1 MHAWH
6 AARLSGN
13 TASQSVVAVTKKRCK
28 PTIIAYPFSSCANFA
43 SWSGG
48 IAGRLKDS
56 LDPDVKT
63 RRFVP
68 MDPSLALAAST
79 RQSSSIPRPS
89 RLPVSTI
96 SRRSILES
104 QQLSKDRDKA
114 DGPILKPKEAV
125 PKQAAA
131 NRSIRRDYAPAKAIP
146 VVASKST
153 TSVKTAETPTSGTT
167 VFKRLA
173 NPPQSRLAQQRQAL
187 PLPDALSR
195 AVGLEEDAHDK
206 LGALD
211 GFRAASRN
219 GYREQPMSVVA
230 DQPVEVAT
238 EKASKPRKS
247 SRPSLSDRTIES
259 LSQLPSTPSER
270 RRSSFFA
277 PESPMAPPSRPGS
290 SIGNTRRPGTSDGT
304 FGVGTF
310 ARPLSP
316 AKRPPSSAKASG
328 RISNSFQPTL
338 TPSRRSVSAAIPR
351 QPAESP
357 SVLQKHAPLSKISG
371 TTKSAGLD
379 ASGIRTARR
388 PLSNSKTVALRPG
401 KVRPTAKSLFS
412 KAELSAGHTE
422 TEPLAPSVVLESAQK
437 SPHSSA
443 ALREQIAKAKA
454 ARKAAAARKDDMSAA
469 PIDSGYDLDVDPFN
483 QRSKDRGGLL
493 RKRIDSTRA
502 DGRLNV
508 AAMGLSCI
516 PDEVLQ
522 MYDADQMLNSDIAW
536 NESVDLVRLNA
547 ADNDITSIDHQVFPD
562 VDAEILA
569 QNDDFKGSQFGG
581 LEALDL
587 HGNQLSAVPTGL
599 RRLERLT
606 SLNLISSLRDLNLG
620 HNPGISGTLPS
631 SIAQLTNLEGLDLQA
646 NRLLNLPACLRAL
659 IHLRVLKVSG
669 NQLTSLPFDS
679 LKDLPLVE
687 LDASKNAL
695 LGALLPT
702 ELQELT
708 YLRSL
713 DVANNSLTS
722 LTFAE
727 HFSFP
732 ALQTLNVS
740 GNRLTILPDVKSWAE
755 LVTLAAEDNKIFALP
770 PGFTKLTKLR
780 NADFTRNELVKL
792 DDEIA
797 GMQSLERLLVAA
809 NPLRDRKLLG
819 MNAADIKQALRARL
833 EPTQW
838 GDGESSKQLSN
849 DVEDAVLCE
858 EDKSPKWT
866 LKAGRVLDL
875 SALNMTSLPER
886 EFELFVGDND
896 IRQLQL
902 SHNRLECLPS
912 CLGIAANL
920 RTLDLSNN
928 TFGVSY
934 LSGVLSL
941 SSLQEL
947 NLSGNGITSLAL
959 LMQCL
964 DTPSLQHLNVS
975 NNRVSGHLPL
985 LRRCFPSLITLLM
998 RDNKLTAISA
1008 ANLEGLRNVDL
1019 TRNDIASLPADI
1031 GLLWDKGL
1039 RSFEV
1044 GSNAFRVPNYRVLD
1058 KGTDATLAWLR
1069 DRIPAK
1075 VNTRARVEEERDWID

>member
-1 MHAWH
+1 M
-6 AARLSGN
+6 
-13 TASQSVVAVTKKRCK
+13 
-28 PTIIAYPFSSCANFA
+28 
-43 SWSGG
+43 
-48 IAGRLKDS
+48 
-56 LDPDVKT
+56 
-63 RRFVP
+63 
-68 MDPSLALAAST
+68 
-79 RQSSSIPRPS
+79 
-89 RLPVSTI
+89 
-96 SRRSILES
+96 
-104 QQLSKDRDKA
+104 
-114 DGPILKPKEAV
+114 
-125 PKQAAA
+125 
-131 NRSIRRDYAPAKAIP
+131 
-146 VVASKST
+146 
-153 TSVKTAETPTSGTT
+153 SVKTAEAPSSGTT

-173 NPPQSRLAQQRQAL
+173 SRPQSRLAQQRQAL
-187 PLPDALSR
+187 PLTGALSR
-195 AVGLEEDAHDK
+195 DGGLEEDAHDR

-219 GYREQPMSVVA
+219 GYREQPTYVVA
-230 DQPVEVAT
+230 DQPGEVAT
-238 EKASKPRKS
+238 EKAPKLRKS

-259 LSQLPSTPSER
+259 LSQLPSTPLER

-277 PESPMAPPSRPGS
+277 PESPMAPPSRPDS

-304 FGVGTF
+304 SGVGTF
-310 ARPLSP
+310 TRPLSP
-316 AKRPPSSAKASG
+316 AKCLLSSARASG
-328 RISNSFQPTL
+328 RISNGFQPAL
-338 TPSRRSVSAAIPR
+338 TPSRRSVSAASPR
-351 QPAESP
+351 KPAESP
-357 SVLQKHAPLSKISG
+357 LVLQKQAPLGKFDG
-371 TTKSAGLD
+371 KTKSTGLD
-379 ASGIRTARR
+379 ASSIRTAHR

-401 KVRPTAKSLFS
+401 KVRPTAKSFFS

-422 TEPLAPSVVLESAQK
+422 TETLAPSVTLESAQK

-454 ARKAAAARKDDMSAA
+454 ARKAATTRKDDMSAA
-469 PIDSGYDLDVDPFN
+469 IIDSGYDLDVDPFN
-483 QRSKDRGGLL
+483 QRSKDRGELL
-493 RKRIDSTRA
+493 RKRIDSARA
-502 DGRLNV
+502 DGRLNI

-522 MYDADQMLNSDIAW
+522 MYDADQMLHSDIAW

-547 ADNDITSIDHQVFPD
+547 ADNDITSIAHQVFPD
-562 VDAEILA
+562 VDAETLA
-569 QNDDFKGSQFGG
+569 QDDNFKGSQFGG

-587 HGNQLSAVPTGL
+587 HGNKLSAIPIGL

-606 SLNLISSLRDLNLG
+606 SLNLAHNQLDNSVFEVITQITSLRDLNLG
-620 HNPGISGTLPS
+620 HNPGISGALPS

-646 NRLLNLPACLRAL
+646 NKLLDLPACLRAL

-679 LKDLPLVE
+679 LKDLPLVD

-702 ELQELT
+702 ELRELT

-740 GNRLTILPDVKSWAE
+740 GNRLTMLPDVSSWAE

-770 PGFTKLTKLR
+770 SGFTKLMKLR
-780 NADFTRNELVKL
+780 NADFTCNELVKL
-792 DDEIA
+792 DDEIS

-819 MNAADIKQALRARL
+819 MNAADIKQTLRARI
-833 EPTQW
+833 EPKQR
-838 GDGESSKQLSN
+838 GDREPSKQLSS
-849 DVEDAVLCE
+849 DVEDAVLCDE
-858 EDKSPKWT
+858 NTDLKWT

-875 SALNMTSLPER
+875 SAQNMTSLPEP
-886 EFELFVGDND
+886 EFVLFVADND
-896 IRQLQL
+896 IRQILL
-902 SHNRLECLPS
+902 SHNRLGCLPS
-912 CLGIAANL
+912 CLEVAANL
-920 RTLDLSNN
+920 RTLNLSNN
-928 TFGVSY
+928 TFGMSY
-934 LSGVLSL
+934 LAGVLSL

-947 NLSGNGITSLAL
+947 DLSGNGITSLAP

-975 NNRVSGHLPL
+975 NNRISGHLPL
-985 LRRCFPSLITLLM
+985 LRRCFPSLTTLLM

-1008 ANLEGLRNVDL
+1008 SNLEGLRNVDL
-1019 TRNDIASLPADI
+1019 TRNDIANLPADI

-1075 VNTRARVEEERDWID
+1075 MNTRTRVEEEGD